1 MKKWCIAML
10 VWCVAWSLSALSAHA
25 MGGHQPAL
33 GQRALMLAMTSL
45 SASPA
50 DEGLALV
57 TNAGYVEHQ
66 GQPTGEILDTVTR
79 LSAMGRGKGNLLSV
93 HARRD
98 APLFMVFVHQKGPR
112 ELAAVSITATGNQLE
127 ASEVFNLWVGV
138 GTSFEPFTRILGSRA
153 FAVATL
159 ANACYDGIPES
170 LVQAALF
177 HDHFCCGVASGYF
190 TAGFI
195 LDQRPLRDGESYTY
209 MGIPA
214 WCQDDYITHALNLTP
229 GKRRYLSMAY
239 PSRRPWQ
246 TEEATWENIGGVIIR
261 FNKAT
266 QKGDATVLSYR
277 WQTNDFVESLGLSPD
292 ELDWHKDLW
301 LHACYNRYVFQNPH
315 APEDFLSVHKT
326 VELTSQADFD
336 RLTRLGANPL
346 AVILGNDIE
355 W

>member
-1 MKKWCIAML
+1 MKKWCIGML
-10 VWCVAWSLSALSAHA
+10 VWCVAGGMFALSAHA
-25 MGGHQPAL
+25 MGGHQPTL
-33 GQRALMLAMTSL
+33 GQRALMLAMGTL
-45 SASPA
+45 SAAPY

-57 TNAGYVEHQ
+57 TNAGYVTHQ
-66 GQPTGEILDTVTR
+66 GESTGDILDTVTR
-79 LSAMGRGKGNLLSV
+79 MSDIGRGKGNLLSI
-93 HARRD
+93 HNRRD
-98 APLFMVFVHQKGPR
+98 APLFMVFVHQKGPK
-112 ELAAVSITATGNQLE
+112 ELAAVSITATGNQLT
-127 ASEVFNLWVGV
+127 ASEVFNLRVDV
-138 GTSFEPFTRILGSRA
+138 GTSFAPLKKVLGSRA

-159 ANACYDGIPES
+159 ANAYYDGIPES

-195 LDQRPLRDGESYTY
+195 LDQRPLRGGESYTY

-229 GKRRYLSMAY
+229 GKRRYLSMVY
-239 PSRRPWQ
+239 PNRRPWKTQ
-246 TEEATWENIGGVIIR
+246 NATWDNIGGVIIR
-261 FNKAT
+261 FNKAS
-266 QKGDATVLSYR
+266 QKGDATVLRYQ
-277 WQTNDFVESLGLSPD
+277 WQTNAFVESLGFSPE

-315 APEDFLSVHKT
+315 ASEDFVSAHKT
-326 VELTSQADFD
+326 VELNSQADFD

-346 AVILGNDIE
+346 AVILGEDTE